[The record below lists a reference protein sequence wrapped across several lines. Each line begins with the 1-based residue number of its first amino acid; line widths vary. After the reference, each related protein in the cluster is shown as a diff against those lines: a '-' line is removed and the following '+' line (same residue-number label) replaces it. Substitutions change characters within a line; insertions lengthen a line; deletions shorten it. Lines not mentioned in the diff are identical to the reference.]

1 MRGDLLSGGIPKR
14 LVARD
19 GRWAL
24 EVVRQV
30 AVERNV
36 YRPHTQR
43 LEGPDVILGYL
54 RRTAQFSAL
63 AHGAADLLSDP
74 VHESRSYEVVNGEW
88 VQSVLAPSYI
98 DELKRQH
105 RASAQRSQ
113 HVQLLEVRSECV
125 RLRHANAK
133 LTSRVDELDD
143 QMKQLAALVEELKTR
158 QPVVI
163 QAPVA
168 APVVEK
174 PVEQVAAAPEEVAD
188 PEAAELPKLRLPRSQ
203 DFIRC
208 IEQLIGS
215 DVTARESPAQLDV
228 SGSGKFYM
236 SQLIDDNDRLVG
248 AIVMDLQSTVFLGG
262 TLLMVPEAE
271 LNSQVRSRTPSEDS
285 VAASSEVCN
294 ALSGSL
300 NNVPDNAHIRTKYLE
315 AFNPADFPWVKKP
328 RVQMT
333 LEDSFG
339 GQVLIACR

>member
-14 LVARD
+14 LLAKD
-19 GRWAL
+19 GKWSL
-24 EVVRQV
+24 EIVRQV

-43 LEGPDVILGYL
+43 LEGADVILGYL

-63 AHGAADLLSDP
+63 AHGAAELLGDP
-74 VHESRSYEVVNGEW
+74 ILESRSYEVVNGEW
-88 VQSVLAPSYI
+88 VMSVLAPSYI

-113 HVQLLEVRSECV
+113 HVQLLEVRAECV

-133 LTSRVDELDD
+133 LTSRMDDLDA
-143 QMKQLAALVEELKTR
+143 QLKALAALVEELKTR
-158 QPVVI
+158 EPVVI
-163 QAPVA
+163 QAPAA

-174 PVEQVAAAPEEVAD
+174 QLQPVAQVQEESVD
-188 PEAAELPKLRLPRSQ
+188 PEAAELPKLRLPRAQ

-215 DVTARESPAQLDV
+215 DVTARESASPLDV
-228 SGSGKFYM
+228 TAGGKFYV
-236 SQLIDDNDRLVG
+236 SQLVDDNDRLVG
-248 AIVMDLQSTVFLGG
+248 GIIMDLQATVFLGG

-315 AFNPADFPWVKKP
+315 VLNLAELPWLKKP

-339 GQVLIACR
+339 GQVLVVCR